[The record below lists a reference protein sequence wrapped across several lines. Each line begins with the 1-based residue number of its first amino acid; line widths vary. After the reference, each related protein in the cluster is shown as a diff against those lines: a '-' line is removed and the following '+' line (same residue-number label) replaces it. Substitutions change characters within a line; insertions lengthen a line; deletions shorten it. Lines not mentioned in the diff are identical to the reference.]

1 LPPEGGKHA
10 KESLLTFRAPTS
22 GGGKGTMRIVHQRCC
37 ALDVHKTSITACI
50 LVWDGEEAIEERKKE
65 FGTTKK
71 ELERLRFWLMSSRV
85 TIVAMESAGV
95 YWKPV
100 WHVLER
106 QKKFQLKLVNAQQYH
121 GVDGQKTDQIDA
133 SWLAELLQCG
143 LLKGSFVP
151 PQWQRELR
159 DLTRLRVSLIEE
171 QNRVQN
177 RIEKLLEDANIK
189 LGSVASDTLGVSG
202 RKILNAVVEGKRDPG
217 WMADYAKGRLRARR
231 QELEEALHGFVTDH
245 HRRLLAMM
253 LRQIDNLDADIASIE
268 SDIRGRLEPHQDVIG
283 RLIEIPGFGEVSV
296 WTIIAELGLDMKVFG
311 DQPER
316 AASWCG
322 LCPGN
327 RKSAGKRGHGR
338 TRKGNRWIRRGLT
351 QTAIAASN
359 KKDTYLRS
367 FYWRIASK
375 RGPKKARIAT
385 AHKQLKIAFL
395 IIRDGI
401 RYRDLGPDHF
411 DQRNADR
418 TKRYLVK
425 RLQTLGLKVTLEP
438 AA

>member
-1 LPPEGGKHA
+1 
-10 KESLLTFRAPTS
+10 
-22 GGGKGTMRIVHQRCC
+22 
-37 ALDVHKTSITACI
+37 
-50 LVWDGEEAIEERKKE
+50 
-65 FGTTKK
+65 
-71 ELERLRFWLMSSRV
+71 
-85 TIVAMESAGV
+85 MESAGV

-106 QKKFQLKLVNAQQYH
+106 QKQFRLKLVNAQHYH
-121 GVDGQKTDQIDA
+121 GVDGRKTDQIDA

-159 DLTRLRVSLIEE
+159 DLTRLRVSLLQD
-171 QNRVQN
+171 QNRIHN

-189 LGSVASDTLGVSG
+189 LGSIASDILGTSG
-202 RKILNAVVEGKRDPG
+202 RKILHAIVAGDKDPG
-217 WMADYAKGRLRARR
+217 WMADYAQGRLRAKRK
-231 QELEEALHGFVTDH
+231 ELEEALRGFVTEH
-245 HRRLLAMM
+245 HRTLLAML
-253 LRQIDNLDADIASIE
+253 LRQIDSLERDIHSLE
-268 SDIRGRLEPHQDVIG
+268 TEIRKRLAAHEDVVN
-283 RLIEIPGFGEVSV
+283 RLAEIPGFGEVSA
-296 WTIIAELGLDMKVFG
+296 WTVIAELGLEMKVFG
-311 DQPER
+311 TPER

-351 QTAIAASN
+351 QSALAASN

-401 RYRDLGPDHF
+401 RYQDLGPDHF
-411 DQRNADR
+411 DRRNVER
-418 TKRYLVK
+418 TRRYLTQ
-425 RLQTLGLKVTLEP
+425 RLEGLGLKVTVEP

>member
-1 LPPEGGKHA
+1 
-10 KESLLTFRAPTS
+10 
-22 GGGKGTMRIVHQRCC
+22 MRIVHQRCC
-37 ALDVHKTSITACI
+37 ALDVHKKSITACV
-50 LVWDGEEAIEERKKE
+50 LVWDGEQAVEERKKQ

-71 ELERLRFWLMSSRV
+71 ELERLRFWLMASKVSM
-85 TIVAMESAGV
+85 VAMESAGV

-106 QKKFQLKLVNAQQYH
+106 QNKFQLKLVNAQHFH

-133 SWLAELLQCG
+133 AWLAELLQCG

-159 DLTRLRVSLIEE
+159 DLTRLRVTLLQD
-171 QNRVQN
+171 QNRIQN

-189 LGSVASDTLGVSG
+189 LGSVASDTLGVTG
-202 RKILNAVVEGKRDPG
+202 RKILNAIVAGDKDPG
-217 WMADYAKGRLRARR
+217 WMADYAQGSLRGRRK
-231 QELEEALHGFVTDH
+231 ELEEALHGFVTDH
-245 HRRLLAMM
+245 HRRLLAM
-253 LRQIDNLDADIASIE
+253 LLGQIDQLDRDIAALEADI
-268 SDIRGRLEPHQDVIG
+268 RKRLEAHQEVVE
-283 RLIEIPGFGEVSV
+283 RLVEIPGFGEITV
-296 WTIIAELGLDMKVFG
+296 WTVLAELGLDMQIFG
-311 DQPER
+311 TPER

-351 QTAIAASN
+351 QSAIIAASN
-359 KKDTYLRS
+359 KKDCYLRS

-395 IIRDGI
+395 IMRDGV
-401 RYRDLGPDHF
+401 RYHDLGPDHF
-411 DQRNADR
+411 DRRNAEK

-425 RLQTLGLKVTLEP
+425 RLEGLGVKVTLESV
-438 AA
+438 A

>member
-1 LPPEGGKHA
+1 
-10 KESLLTFRAPTS
+10 
-22 GGGKGTMRIVHQRCC
+22 MRIVHQRCC
-37 ALDVHKTSITACI
+37 ALDVHKKSITACV
-50 LVWDGEEAIEERKKE
+50 LVWDGEQAIEERKKE

-71 ELERLRFWLMSSRV
+71 ELERLRFWLMATKVSV
-85 TIVAMESAGV
+85 VAMESAGV

-106 QKKFQLKLVNAQQYH
+106 QKQFRLKLVNAQHYH
-121 GVDGQKTDQIDA
+121 GVDGRKTDQIDA

-159 DLTRLRVSLIEE
+159 DLTRLRVSLLQD
-171 QNRVQN
+171 QNRIHN

-189 LGSVASDTLGVSG
+189 LGSIASDILGTSG
-202 RKILNAVVEGKRDPG
+202 RKILHAIVAGDKDPG
-217 WMADYAKGRLRARR
+217 WMADYAQGRLRAKRK
-231 QELEEALHGFVTDH
+231 ELEEALRGFVTEH
-245 HRRLLAMM
+245 HRTLLAML
-253 LRQIDNLDADIASIE
+253 LRQIDSLERDIHSLE
-268 SDIRGRLEPHQDVIG
+268 TEIRKRLAAHEDVVN
-283 RLIEIPGFGEVSV
+283 RLAEIPGFGEVSA
-296 WTIIAELGLDMKVFG
+296 WTVIAELGLEMKVFG
-311 DQPER
+311 TPER

-351 QTAIAASN
+351 QSALAASN

-401 RYRDLGPDHF
+401 RYQDLGPDHF
-411 DQRNADR
+411 DRRNVER
-418 TKRYLVK
+418 TRRYLTQ
-425 RLQTLGLKVTLEP
+425 RLEGLGLKVTVEP